1 VTGEAVGGDGGA
13 GRRIRAGAW
22 VRNEDKVREERKR
35 RKKKGSGREKN
46 NMKKEENIKG
56 NIKEINKEGY
66 YGYFILLSM

>member
-1 VTGEAVGGDGGA
+1 V
-13 GRRIRAGAW
+13 
-22 VRNEDKVREERKR
+22 EEK
-35 RKKKGSGREKN
+35 KN